1 MNKKL
6 LSKITIL
13 SVIGTISTT
22 VISPSIITL
31 ANENVEEIS
40 LEERQN
46 SIDIQKYIQ
55 IAEEKYLQ
63 LNEQGEFYLLPT
75 SSEEIPEEVL
85 NNFKD
90 SINFINKNLSNG
102 NLKLEENLFRSK
114 TNYEISIQNEEIL
127 NEINNSKFRATQ
139 FYNRY
144 ATKYKFF
151 WWGFAAWITSNGTD
165 QLINVLD
172 DAIALFGA
180 SFSAGCALGNPIVI
194 GLSVATGVPLLNMR
208 SQAHSAKN
216 DTGSSITYSYGSPDS
231 PMLYKVTSS
240 W

>member
-13 SVIGTISTT
+13 SVICTISTT

-31 ANENVEEIS
+31 ANENIEKIS
-40 LEERQN
+40 IAEREN

-55 IAEEKYLQ
+55 VAEDKYLK

-90 SINFINKNLSNG
+90 SVNFINKNLSNG
-102 NLKLEENLFRSK
+102 NLKLEENLSRSK
-114 TNYEISIQNEEIL
+114 INYEISIQNEKIL

-151 WWGFAAWITSNGTD
+151 WWGFAAWITSNGTS
-165 QLINVLD
+165 QVISVLN
-172 DAIALFGA
+172 DAIAIFGA
-180 SFSAGCALGNPIVI
+180 SFSAGCALGNPAVI
-194 GLSVATGVPLLNMR
+194 GLSVAGGVPLLNLR
-208 SQAHSAKN
+208 SQANSAKN
-216 DTGSSITYSYGSPDS
+216 YTGSSITYSYGSPNS
-231 PMLYKVTSS
+231 PMLYKVTPS